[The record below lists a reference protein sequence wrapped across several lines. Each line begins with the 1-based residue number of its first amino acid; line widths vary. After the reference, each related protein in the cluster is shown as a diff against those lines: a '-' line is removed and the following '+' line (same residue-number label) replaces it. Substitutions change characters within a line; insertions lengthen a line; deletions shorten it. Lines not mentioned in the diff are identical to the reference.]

1 MPMDKSLF
9 LKEFRNG
16 YYPVSAF
23 FFATIMCNMLLQ
35 CFYSILLAGITYFI
49 IGLWPSGE
57 AFGTFFAVFL
67 IIGLIGN
74 CMGFALGCVFPN
86 VQAAMSLVPMLIQP
100 LTMFSGL
107 LIKPDSIPIWW
118 KWMYYCR

>member
-1 MPMDKSLF
+1 MFKTQILVMPLDKSLF

-23 FFATIMCNMLLQ
+23 FFATIICNMLLQ
-35 CFYSILLAGITYFI
+35 CFYSILLSGITYFI
-49 IGLWPSGE
+49 IGLWPTGE

-74 CMGFALGCVFPN
+74 CMGFALGVSDFLF
-86 VQAAMSLVPMLIQP
+86 Q
-100 LTMFSGL
+100 
-107 LIKPDSIPIWW
+107 
-118 KWMYYCR
+118 WMYLSVFSRF